1 LTSIPAARAA
11 MPDVAS
17 AMDAA
22 HARRQMVWDGMAA
35 FEGPATSVAAMQPH

>member
-1 LTSIPAARAA
+1 LTSIPAARAV

-22 HARRQMVWDGMAA
+22 HARRQMAWDCMAA